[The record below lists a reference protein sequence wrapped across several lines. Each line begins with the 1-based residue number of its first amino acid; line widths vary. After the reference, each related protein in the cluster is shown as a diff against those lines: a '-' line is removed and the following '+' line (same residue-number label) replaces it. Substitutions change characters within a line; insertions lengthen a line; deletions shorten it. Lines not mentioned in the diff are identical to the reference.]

1 MDVDQINWD
10 HYRTFLAV
18 LDSGSLSAAARSL
31 GLTQPTAGRHIE
43 ALEKAF
49 GAPLFLRG
57 PQGLLPTEKARAMR
71 SHARAMASMSA
82 SLARIASGDMEEV
95 RGTVRISASE
105 VIAIEALPR
114 ILADLQERHPALEIE
129 LSASD
134 TVEDLLNQ
142 EADIA
147 VRMTT
152 PQQSALL
159 SRRIGVLPMGLYA
172 HRRYLEKHGIPA
184 TLADLASH
192 RMIGFDRQL
201 AYIREIRRNNPI
213 VADLNFQFRADSNL
227 AQLAAIRAGLG
238 IGVCQRALGR
248 CDPDLVEV
256 LPGLFDIGL
265 ETFVVMHEDLKRTP
279 RYRTTFDA
287 LVAGL
292 IAFAAPALA
301 ASTSALSASVSS
313 GEGSAR
319 R

>member
-1 MDVDQINWD
+1 MDIDRISWD

-18 LDSGSLSAAARSL
+18 LDGGSLSAAARSL

-43 ALEKAF
+43 ALEIAF
-49 GAPLFLRG
+49 GGPLFLRG
-57 PQGLLPTEKARAMR
+57 PQGLLPTEKARAMH
-71 SHARAMASMSA
+71 SHARSMAAMSA
-82 SLARIASGDMEEV
+82 SLARIASGDMEDV

-152 PQQSALL
+152 PQQASLI
-159 SRRIGVLPMGLYA
+159 SRRIGVLPMGLFA
-172 HRRYLEKHGIPA
+172 HRDYLERHGTPVS
-184 TLADLASH
+184 LADLSNH

-201 AYIREIRRNNPI
+201 AYIREILKNNP
-213 VADLNFQFRADSNL
+213 VAASLNFQFRADSNL
-227 AQLAAIRAGLG
+227 AQMAAIRAGIG
-238 IGVCQRALGR
+238 IGVCQVALGLR
-248 CDPDLVEV
+248 DPDLKEV
-256 LPGLFDIGL
+256 LPGLIDIGL
-265 ETFVVMHEDLKRTP
+265 DTYVVMHESLKTTP
-279 RYRTTFDA
+279 RYRATFDM

-292 IAFAAPALA
+292 LVFQGQTQQIRPP
-301 ASTSALSASVSS
+301 SPP
-313 GEGSAR
+313 
-319 R
+319 

>member
-1 MDVDQINWD
+1 MDIDRISWD

-18 LDSGSLSAAARSL
+18 LDGGSLSAAARIL

-43 ALEKAF
+43 ALEIAF
-49 GAPLFLRG
+49 GGPLFLRG
-57 PQGLLPTEKARAMR
+57 PQGLLPTEKARAMH
-71 SHARAMASMSA
+71 SHARSMAAMSA
-82 SLARIASGDMEEV
+82 SLARIASGDMEDV

-105 VIAIEALPR
+105 VIAIEALPK

-152 PQQSALL
+152 PQQASLI
-159 SRRIGVLPMGLYA
+159 SRRIGVLPMGLFA
-172 HRRYLEKHGIPA
+172 HRDYLERHGTPVS
-184 TLADLASH
+184 LADLSSH

-201 AYIREIRRNNPI
+201 AYIREILKNNP
-213 VADLNFQFRADSNL
+213 VAASLNFQFRADSNL

-238 IGVCQRALGR
+238 IGVCQVALGLR
-248 CDPDLVEV
+248 DPDLREV
-256 LPGLFDIGL
+256 LPGLIDIGL
-265 ETFVVMHEDLKRTP
+265 DTYVVMHESLKTTP
-279 RYRTTFDA
+279 RYRATFGM

-292 IAFAAPALA
+292 LVFQGQTQQIRPP
-301 ASTSALSASVSS
+301 SPP
-313 GEGSAR
+313 
-319 R
+319 